1 MLVRVRI
8 GTSGWM
14 YDHWK
19 GVFYP
24 KELPKKDWLSF
35 YTQVFD
41 TVEINASFYHLPRE
55 ATFKRWYSETPPSF
69 LFAVKAPRYMTHV
82 KKLKDIDEVLVLFY
96 HRVALLQEKCGPL
109 LFQFPPRFSFDQERI
124 ASFLGKLS
132 TAFQYVFE
140 FRHPSFF
147 CEELYELLGERGIA
161 LCFAD
166 TPFFPYAE
174 VITASFVYLRLHGS
188 QSLYTHRYS
197 EEELSLWAQKIRTW
211 QKGYTVYCYFD
222 NDYAGFAVE
231 NALALGKCLGLFIP

>member
-14 YDHWK
+14 YDHWR

-24 KELPKKDWLSF
+24 EELPKKDWLSF

-41 TVEINASFYHLPRE
+41 TVEINASFYHLPKETTLR
-55 ATFKRWYSETPPSF
+55 RWYDETPPSF
-69 LFAVKAPRYMTHV
+69 LFAVKAPRYITHV
-82 KKLKDIDEVLVLFY
+82 KKLKGIDEALILFY
-96 HRVALLQEKCGPL
+96 SRVALLQEKCGPL
-109 LFQFPPRFSFDQERI
+109 LFQFPPRFSFEREKVQ
-124 ASFLGKLS
+124 SFLGKLS
-132 TAFQYVFE
+132 TSFRYVFE

-147 CEELYELLGERGIA
+147 CEELYELLRRHGIA

-174 VITASFVYLRLHGS
+174 VTTASFVYLRLHGS

-197 EEELSLWAQKIRTW
+197 EEELRVWAQKIATW
-211 QKGYTVYCYFD
+211 QREHTVYCYFD

-231 NALALGKCLGLFIP
+231 NALTLGRYLGLFTP